1 MIIRVHLDIQIKLAH
16 AVGAN
21 VLSGFSERLWPEES
35 LPIIASHA
43 VGHGRVGSS

>member
-21 VLSGFSERLWPEES
+21 VLSGFSE
-35 LPIIASHA
+35 AF
-43 VGHGRVGSS
+43 